1 MNQATNTPERWD
13 SHWSRFSLSARA
25 NPGHLLRRQL
35 ITRLLGPTAAE
46 SGAAILDFGCGSGDL
61 LAMLSRRFPA
71 AAVAG
76 ADLSQNGL
84 DKTRAQMPKA
94 LLSKFDFTQPQN
106 IPDELRGWASH
117 IVCSEV
123 LEHLDDPVSALGNA
137 ALCLRPGGRIVITVP
152 GGPMSAFDR
161 HIGHH
166 RHFTQAALK
175 ELLEQAGLRVDSI
188 AGAGFPVFNLYRMA
202 VLLRG
207 RRLVEDVSGEAGFLA
222 ALTMAVFRGMMGLS
236 LFNSPWGWQ
245 IVASASL
252 RAG

>member
-1 MNQATNTPERWD
+1 MNMTANTPERWD

-35 ITRLLGPTAAE
+35 ITRLLGPAAAD

-61 LAMLSRRFPA
+61 LAMLSRRFPT

-84 DKTRAQMPKA
+84 DKTAAQAPEA
-94 LLSKFDFTQPQN
+94 LLSQFDFTRPQN

-123 LEHLDDPVSALGNA
+123 LEHLDDPVSALDNA
-137 ALCLRPGGRIVITVP
+137 ALCLRPDGRIVITVP
-152 GGPMSAFDR
+152 GGPISAFDR

-166 RHFTQAALK
+166 HHFTRSGLK
-175 ELLEQAGLRVDSI
+175 ELLEQAGLRVDTI

-207 RRLVEDVSGEAGFLA
+207 RRLIEDVSGEAGFLA
-222 ALTMAVFRGMMGLS
+222 ALSMAVFRGMMGLS